1 MKSYAIGTDIGGSHI
16 SCALINLQEKS
27 LLKDSI
33 TKQQVNNQAT
43 AIEILEK
50 WRIALQKT
58 LSLISKNDLVGVGFA
73 MPGPFDYAKG
83 IALFTKEVAK
93 YEKLHGI
100 DVASGLSKRLDLS
113 PGQFRFMNDASA
125 FAVGEAW
132 MGKARKV
139 TRSLSITLGTGF
151 GSAFVD
157 KGLLVVD
164 REDVPRLGCVWH
176 LPYRKGIADDYFSTR
191 WFIRRYF
198 EMTGL
203 HVHGVRD
210 IAMKAVTEKV
220 AKDIFVEF
228 GSNLGEFL
236 GHWLKKFRAE
246 MLVIGGNVSGAY
258 HLFGGAFDSS
268 LKNQDIQIL
277 IEISELMEESAIA
290 GSAHMF
296 DNTFWLKVQP
306 LLSKM

>member
-1 MKSYAIGTDIGGSHI
+1 MKSYAIGADIGGSHI
-16 SCALINLQEKS
+16 SCALINLKEKS

-33 TKQQVNNQAT
+33 ATQQVNNQAT
-43 AIEILEK
+43 AGEILEN
-50 WRIALQKT
+50 WCIALQKT
-58 LSLISKNDLVGVGFA
+58 ISLISKNDLVGVGFA

-93 YEKLHGI
+93 YEKLYGI
-100 DVASGLSKRLDLS
+100 DVAGELSKRLDLS